1 MSIQVQV
8 LSVTSETKP
17 TAKGSYQM
25 LEVAYKNLSDGGKVG
40 AKKLMSFSKTE
51 GTTFRV
57 LADAKALEVY
67 DVELVKGEKYWEWT
81 TATRNHGG
89 GATSGSTSGS
99 GSTTGTSARTGTAS
113 YATAK
118 PTYETPEER
127 AKKQIFIV
135 RQSSLSNAIELL
147 TTGAKVPPHVDDII
161 ATAERFEAFVFG
173 SGEAEDTARKD
184 VGSIEDMEDS
194 IPY

>member
-1 MSIQVQV
+1 MSIQIQV

-17 TAKGSYQM
+17 TTKGSYQM
-25 LEVAYKNLSDGGKVG
+25 LEVAYKDLGNGGKVG

-51 GTTFRV
+51 GTTFKA

-81 TATRNHGG
+81 QATRNHGS
-89 GATSGSTSGS
+89 ATSST
-99 GSTTGTSARTGTAS
+99 GSTTATTRTGTAS
-113 YATAK
+113 YVPTK
-118 PTYETPEER
+118 STYETPEER

-135 RQSSLSNAIELL
+135 RQSSLGHAIELL

-173 SGEAEDTARKD
+173 SSNTEATTSKD
-184 VGSIEDMEDS
+184 VGSIEDMESD

>member
-1 MSIQVQV
+1 MSIQIQV

-17 TAKGSYQM
+17 TTKGSYQM
-25 LEVAYKNLSDGGKVG
+25 LEVAYKDLSNGGKVG

-51 GTTFRV
+51 GTTFKV

-81 TATRNHGG
+81 QASRNLGG
-89 GATSGSTSGS
+89 SAPNTSGS
-99 GSTTGTSARTGTAS
+99 GSTTGTSARAGSAS

-135 RQSSLSNAIELL
+135 RQSSLGHAIELL

-173 SGEAEDTARKD
+173 SGDTEATTSKD
-184 VGSIEDMEDS
+184 VGGIEGLEDD